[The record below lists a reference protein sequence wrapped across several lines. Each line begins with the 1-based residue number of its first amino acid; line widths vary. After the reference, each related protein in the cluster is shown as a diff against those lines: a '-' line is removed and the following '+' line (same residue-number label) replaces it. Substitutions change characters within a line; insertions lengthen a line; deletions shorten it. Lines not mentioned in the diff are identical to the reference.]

1 MVIHLLNLKRQILEY
16 CQPATREKAVSHHN
30 LAFCGRNLY
39 SIIYHI
45 LHSYQPQTW
54 SLEDPATYRLSW
66 RLFMSS
72 PLFRRLCRLFQ
83 IIHSFFISKYVSINQ
98 TIIIFFSIGV
108 IFVISLIILRLLTS
122 LLLFLFDGSISS
134 YKTLNM
140 ILGFT
145 LGIFKGALSL
155 VLFTGIFENYISLRL
170 YEILFQQSKILVLLE
185 PIKDYIFS

>member
-1 MVIHLLNLKRQILEY
+1 MIIDVLFLIIFFIMGVLGMRKGFIESLTDFLNLVVGI
-16 CQPATREKAVSHHN
+16 
-30 LAFCGRNLY
+30 
-39 SIIYHI
+39 SI
-45 LHSYQPQTW
+45 
-54 SLEDPATYRLSW
+54 A
-66 RLFMSS
+66 LFFYVD
-72 PLFRRLCRLFQ
+72 L
-83 IIHSFFISKYVSINQ
+83 SFFISKYVSINP
-98 TIIIFFSIGV
+98 TIIIFFSIGA

-140 ILGFT
+140 ILGFM
-145 LGIFKGALSL
+145 LGIFKGVLSL

>member
-1 MVIHLLNLKRQILEY
+1 MIIDILFVMIFLIMGVFGMRKGFIESLTDFLNLVVGI
-16 CQPATREKAVSHHN
+16 
-30 LAFCGRNLY
+30 
-39 SIIYHI
+39 SI
-45 LHSYQPQTW
+45 
-54 SLEDPATYRLSW
+54 A
-66 RLFMSS
+66 LFFYVD
-72 PLFRRLCRLFQ
+72 L
-83 IIHSFFISKYVSINQ
+83 SFFISKYVSINP

-122 LLLFLFDGSISS
+122 LLLFIFDGSISS

-140 ILGFT
+140 ILGFM

-170 YEILFQQSKILVLLE
+170 YEILFEQSKILVLLE